1 MSDLVIAW
9 EKASGGFS
17 FFFLFGSLGF
27 RNVLSLGLRG
37 YSPFYIVDALM
48 VSL

>member
-17 FFFLFGSLGF
+17 FFFSFWFVRVSECF
-27 RNVLSLGLRG
+27 EPWLRG